1 MAVTCKQIAEMVGV
15 SRQAAAS
22 VLNNAPKCL
31 VSKEKKE
38 QILKLAREL
47 NYVHNNTAR
56 TLRKGKSGM
65 IGILTGGM
73 HVVRT
78 GTTLITMDTVL
89 RKNGYLPVMIYTR
102 SEYEAIASGIKDLVQ
117 QNVEGIIVN
126 GIPPCAGNPLGII
139 PELEKAG
146 LHKLCPTIFTNC
158 EHSCQL
164 PTVKYNYET
173 VEKQLLEIIAKRG
186 YSRLQ
191 VLVRGGKNHTVFES
205 GTAICRLVQQLPQLP
220 HFESSIHTS
229 EILSPNRFKNDLLR
243 EVRSAVDSHRPG
255 TLYLC
260 DTGSSALQTVLS
272 LYQRFGKIPEDTGII
287 AFDHTERCSYLTPG
301 ITTADL
307 DFDLFAEKSWEL
319 LHEVMKS
326 PDVCKTINIPVKLSL
341 RETFKP

>member
-1 MAVTCKQIAEMVGV
+1 MPVTCKQIAEMAGV

-31 VSKEKKE
+31 VSREKKE
-38 QILKLAREL
+38 QILKFAREL

-65 IGILTGGM
+65 IGILSGGM

-117 QNVEGIIVN
+117 QNVDGIIVN
-126 GIPPCAGNPLGII
+126 GIPPCAGNPQGII

-164 PTVKYNYET
+164 PTVHHNYEPAL
-173 VEKQLLEIIAKRG
+173 KPLLEIIAQHN
-186 YSRLQ
+186 YSQLQ
-191 VLVRGGKNHTVFES
+191 VLEFIMLIVES
-205 GTAICRLVQQLPQLP
+205 L
-220 HFESSIHTS
+220 
-229 EILSPNRFKNDLLR
+229 
-243 EVRSAVDSHRPG
+243 
-255 TLYLC
+255 
-260 DTGSSALQTVLS
+260 
-272 LYQRFGKIPEDTGII
+272 
-287 AFDHTERCSYLTPG
+287 
-301 ITTADL
+301 
-307 DFDLFAEKSWEL
+307 
-319 LHEVMKS
+319 
-326 PDVCKTINIPVKLSL
+326 KLK
-341 RETFKP
+341 F